1 MTVSVHNRYYRNTSI
16 IVTTYG
22 ATMRRV
28 HAVVAAMTAG
38 AAMALSGCSATSTGQ
53 SSAKLS
59 GSVHVLAPATM
70 TMSLPMLDKQFTGA
84 HSGVSAKPD
93 IGHSPEQVTALH
105 EGEPGDVF
113 ITTGAQSMTQAKQDG
128 LLASSPVTFARNK
141 LEIVV
146 AKGNPKHITSLADLA
161 KKGVTVVLSSQ
172 MMPVGGYAMTALSK
186 AHVMVH
192 PASMEM
198 GSPDIVNKVALGDAD
213 AGIVFVTDLGS
224 GGSKVQGVQIPAADQ
239 VTAPYEAAVL
249 KGASSPAAAQAY
261 VASLNSPSAQTMLRK
276 QGFMAP

>member
-1 MTVSVHNRYYRNTSI
+1 
-16 IVTTYG
+16 
-22 ATMRRV
+22 
-28 HAVVAAMTAG
+28 
-38 AAMALSGCSATSTGQ
+38 MALSGCSSTSAASSAGTG
-53 SSAKLS
+53 SSAAKLS

-70 TMSLPMLDKQFTGA
+70 TMSLPMLDKAFTGA
-84 HSGVSAKPD
+84 HSGVSVKPD

-146 AKGNPKHITSLADLA
+146 AKDNPKHITSLADLA
-161 KKGVTVVLSSQ
+161 KKGVTVVLASQ

-186 AHVMVH
+186 AHVKVH

-213 AGIVFVTDLGS
+213 AGIVFVTDLGG
-224 GGSKVQGVQIPAADQ
+224 GGSKVQGVEIPAADQ
-239 VTAPYEAAVL
+239 VIAPYEAAVL
-249 KGASSPAAAQAY
+249 KGASSSAAAQAY
-261 VASLNSPSAQTMLRK
+261 VASLTSAPAQMMLRK

>member
-1 MTVSVHNRYYRNTSI
+1 
-16 IVTTYG
+16 
-22 ATMRRV
+22 MRRV
-28 HAVVAAMTAG
+28 HAVIAALTAG
-38 AAMALSGCSATSTGQ
+38 AAVALAGCSSASSGSGGGS
-53 SSAKLS
+53 SSASPSKVS

-70 TMSLPMLDKQFTGA
+70 TMSLPMLDKQFTSA
-84 HSGVSAKPD
+84 HSGVSVKPD

-113 ITTGAQSMTQAKQDG
+113 ITTGAQSMTQARQDG
-128 LLASSPVTFARNK
+128 LLASSPVVFAKNK

-161 KKGVTVVLSSQ
+161 RKGVTVVLASK

-186 AHVMVH
+186 AHVKVK

-198 GSPDIVNKVALGDAD
+198 GSPDVVNKVALGDAD

-224 GGSKVQGVQIPAADQ
+224 GGSKVQGVQVPAADQ
-239 VTAPYEAAVL
+239 VIAPYEAAVL
-249 KGASSPAAAQAY
+249 KSASSAAAAKAY
-261 VASLNSPSAQTMLRK
+261 VASLTSSSAQMMLRK
-276 QGFMAP
+276 QDFMAP

>member
-1 MTVSVHNRYYRNTSI
+1 
-16 IVTTYG
+16 
-22 ATMRRV
+22 MRRL
-28 HAVVAAMTAG
+28 HAVLAVLTAG
-38 AAMALSGCSATSTGQ
+38 AVAALGGCSSS
-53 SSAKLS
+53 SSASAGGNAPSAAPSSGTLS

-70 TMSLPMLDKQFTGA
+70 TMSLPMLDKQFTEA
-84 HSGVSAKPD
+84 HSGVSVKPD

-113 ITTGAQSMTQAKQDG
+113 VTTGAQSMTQAKQGG

-146 AKGNPKHITSLADLA
+146 AKGNPKHITGFADLA
-161 KKGVTVVLSSQ
+161 KKGVTVVLSSP
-172 MMPVGGYAMTALSK
+172 MMPVGGYAKTALSK
-186 AHVMVH
+186 AHVKVH

-224 GGSKVQGVQIPAADQ
+224 GGSKVQGVPVPAADQ
-239 VTAPYEAAVL
+239 VVAPYEAAVL
-249 KGASSPAAAQAY
+249 KSASSSAAAKAY
-261 VASLNSPSAQTMLRK
+261 VRSLTSSSAQMMLRK
-276 QGFMAP
+276 QGFMNP